1 MRTAHV
7 RSLRS
12 ALIRND
18 ALPLY
23 QWRLGFQTLKR
34 ISTTFQPEPE
44 FFVFQSRRFSS
55 SQGSAGN
62 IVLWQGTCSHTWQSK
77 QSGKSHHTTEGHF
90 VAHAPVEFCSAR
102 AASYSQRASA
112 GFQRGDRHLFVIF
125 FGEGCK
131 RMTSL
136 PIFLTL
142 WILVVFAGPSDED
155 ISMFKVQ
162 TKREKSPKT
171 WSLRFGLLK
180 IKMCRWL
187 MANLEG

>member
-1 MRTAHV
+1 MMPYLFT
-7 RSLRS
+7 S
-12 ALIRND
+12 D
-18 ALPLY
+18 ALVSKPLNE
-23 QWRLGFQTLKR
+23 
-34 ISTTFQPEPE
+34 SP
-44 FFVFQSRRFSS
+44 RRFNQNRSS
-55 SQGSAGN
+55 SFFK
-62 IVLWQGTCSHTWQSK
+62 VV
-77 QSGKSHHTTEGHF
+77 GKSHHITEGHF

-142 WILVVFAGPSDED
+142 WILVVFAGSSDED
-155 ISMFKVQ
+155 ISMFKVR

-171 WSLRFGLLK
+171 
-180 IKMCRWL
+180 
-187 MANLEG
+187 